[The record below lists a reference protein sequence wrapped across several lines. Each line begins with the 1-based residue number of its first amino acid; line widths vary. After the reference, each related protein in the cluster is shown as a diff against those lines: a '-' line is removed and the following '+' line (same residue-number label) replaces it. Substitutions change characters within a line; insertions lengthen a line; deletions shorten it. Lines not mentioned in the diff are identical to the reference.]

1 MKPSPAHLLRIHTV
15 LTAQFQGI
23 QPVQILGEVDIE
35 ISRKT
40 KRIKYIYDS
49 SNNNK
54 QLLFSLRTSDGRF
67 LPSME
72 AARRILTSG
81 YNGNR
86 VYVTDE
92 AAPFV
97 AKGKTTFC
105 KHVLKVD
112 DNIVP
117 NLEIFLLDKSG
128 KLLAVGNSIQPG
140 YAMLQMKS
148 GPAVKP
154 RHYDK
159 IK

>member
-1 MKPSPAHLLRIHTV
+1 MKASPAHLLRIHTV

-23 QPVQILGEVDIE
+23 QLVQVLGEVNIE
-35 ISRKT
+35 ISKKT

-49 SNNNK
+49 SNNEK

-67 LPSME
+67 LPTME
-72 AARRILTSG
+72 AARRILASG
-81 YNGNR
+81 YNENR
-86 VYVTDE
+86 IFVNDE

-117 NLEIFLLDKSG
+117 NRQLSHDIMTKSINC
-128 KLLAVGNSIQPG
+128 VI
-140 YAMLQMKS
+140 MLF
-148 GPAVKP
+148 
-154 RHYDK
+154 
-159 IK
+159 